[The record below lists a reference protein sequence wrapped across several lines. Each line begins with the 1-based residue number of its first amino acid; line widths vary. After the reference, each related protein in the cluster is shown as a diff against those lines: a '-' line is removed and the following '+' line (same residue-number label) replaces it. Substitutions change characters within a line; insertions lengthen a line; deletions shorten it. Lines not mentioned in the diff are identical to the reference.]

1 MASSTQANITDAPTD
16 DSQVPLAAPASS
28 AKSVDELPQLTQ
40 RQGFGGGT
48 FDVGSEQ
55 LLDLPILLEALVEEE
70 FISQRQAEDVL
81 IAPRTKKE
89 LSMHPLEIIA
99 AKEYENRTLP
109 GKTLDLETMTIWLSQ
124 RARQEY
130 VRTYHR
136 EIFHIKRHDTHA
148 QEGHKEG
155 K

>member
-1 MASSTQANITDAPTD
+1 M
-16 DSQVPLAAPASS
+16 PLAAPASS
-28 AKSVDELPQLTQ
+28 VKSVDELPQLTQ

-130 VRTYHR
+130 VRVDPLSILR
-136 EIFHIKRHDTHA
+136 AE
-148 QEGHKEG
+148 
-155 K
+155 